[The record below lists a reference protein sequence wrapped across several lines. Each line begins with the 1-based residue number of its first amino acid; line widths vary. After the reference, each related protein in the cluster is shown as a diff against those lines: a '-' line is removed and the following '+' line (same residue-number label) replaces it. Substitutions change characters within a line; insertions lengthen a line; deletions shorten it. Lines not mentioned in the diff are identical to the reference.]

1 MAVLTRVPTD
11 SRLRVLQ
18 LLLAGA
24 VAESFVHYAD
34 NTLRFDDYGS
44 DHPPA
49 ISSWITQWMIPLSWV
64 LFTVFAYLGYRAFR
78 EQRWPHAAAWLGAYS
93 ASGLISLLHFVDISP
108 SDLSAFQNTFVFAD
122 VVFGVAVLT
131 FAVRLAMA
139 PPVGLLQPTVELQR
153 RAGAEG
159 RGV

>member
-1 MAVLTRVPTD
+1 MAVQTRPTTVPG
-11 SRLRVLQ
+11 LRALQ

-64 LFTVFAYLGYRAFR
+64 LFTAAAYLGYRAYR
-78 EQRWPHAAAWLGAYS
+78 ERRWPQAAAWLGAYS
-93 ASGLISLLHFVDISP
+93 ASGLVSVLHFVDIKP
-108 SDLSAFQNTFVFAD
+108 SDLSPFQNTFVFAD
-122 VVFGVAVLT
+122 VAFGVAMLA
-131 FAVRLAMA
+131 FAVRLASS
-139 PPVGLLQPTVELQR
+139 PPD
-153 RAGAEG
+153 
-159 RGV
+159 